1 MQIVEFSNGTLR
13 FLDSIP
19 DRTPGRGFLWVHL
32 DRQQLASQ
40 LPSIQEMA
48 RRLGG
53 STLLDLHVKDL
64 ENAAHPSH
72 YDYTSVY
79 DLIGF
84 RRLATPQEVEAEAAQ
99 AAPSPAPDGAAP
111 LASFRRIRTR
121 AVGFAVF
128 DRLLISV
135 HPDGCQTPRDF
146 IARYLAEA
154 VHNNG
159 LMTVP
164 RSRLPASPADLTLR
178 MINGMVDG
186 YLELRKALATELSAW
201 QDQLLQPRRQRA
213 DWQALMRAR
222 RELHQ
227 LEDLCEEQGDAMQQ
241 WLDTVREQ
249 PPAQL
254 SKAERDALVVRAN
267 DVIEH
272 IRRVVQQ
279 VRRMEEGAEAAVQI
293 HFSAQ
298 SHRTNSIMRTLTAL
312 TAVFL
317 PLNLIT
323 GIFGMNFE
331 QMPLLGSASG
341 FWWTAAAMAVLAL
354 ALVAVFWRKRYL
366 ARITR

>member
-1 MQIVEFSNGTLR
+1 MQIVEFTQGTLR

-19 DRTPGRGFLWVHL
+19 DRAPARGFVWVHL
-32 DRQQLASQ
+32 EQQQLGSH
-40 LPSIQEMA
+40 LPSVQEMA
-48 RRLGG
+48 RRVGG
-53 STLLDLHVKDL
+53 STLMDLHVKDL

-84 RRLATPQEVEAEAAQ
+84 RRLATPQEVDAELAVAP
-99 AAPSPAPDGAAP
+99 PSPPSAASAS

-135 HPDGCQTPRDF
+135 HPAGCQTPHGF
-146 IARYLAEA
+146 IERYLAEA
-154 VHNNG
+154 VHNDG
-159 LMTVP
+159 LSTVA

-178 MINGMVDG
+178 MINVMVDG
-186 YLELRKALATELSAW
+186 YLDLRKQLAVELSAW
-201 QDQLLQPRRQRA
+201 QDRLLAPSRQ
-213 DWQALMRAR
+213 
-222 RELHQ
+222 
-227 LEDLCEEQGDAMQQ
+227 
-241 WLDTVREQ
+241 
-249 PPAQL
+249 PAQL
-254 SKAERDALVVRAN
+254 SRAERDALVVRAN
-267 DVIEH
+267 DVVEH
-272 IRRVVQQ
+272 IRRVVHQ

-298 SHRTNSIMRTLTAL
+298 SHRTNTIMRTLTAL

-323 GIFGMNFE
+323 GIFGMNFQ

-341 FWWTAAAMAVLAL
+341 FWWTAAAMAVLAG
-354 ALVAVFWRKRYL
+354 ALVAVLWRKRYL
-366 ARITR
+366 ARTNR